1 MEQTFLFGKHSMKS
15 AYEVVV
21 VGAGPAGCSAAIHL
35 KKLGIDVLLVDK
47 SFFPRDKVCGDGI
60 PLKCFPLL
68 EELGIKQQVL
78 MDRGYPIRQLNI
90 HTPTGETI
98 SYGNLDDDIS
108 PKSMCMARREF
119 DFVLLSQ
126 AKKFLSQVELGME
139 VIRIDKVSENG
150 HALLLRERETGHQYE
165 ILTRM
170 IIGAD
175 GTHSIVSRQK
185 NMVRP
190 IGSDQFI
197 GLRVYCDNDYF
208 EHKTHI
214 IYDKL
219 ILPGYVWLFP
229 ISENRANIGMVIS
242 KANKRRTGQNM
253 VSIFKDIVT
262 SHSVFKG
269 LAKKEEIFSNIN
281 IKVFPLN
288 LGSAKG
294 PRVKDG
300 VILIGDAAAFINP
313 LTGGGIFNAMLSG
326 KHAALVSAHCLGKND
341 VSENALKIYERW
353 WGKTLSPSFFYSSL
367 MKSCLK
373 NEKTASW
380 WLRSCAKNRV
390 NANIFLSVYGNPLPR
405 FGPLNPLFLFK
416 VLTAK

>member
-1 MEQTFLFGKHSMKS
+1 MKS
-15 AYEVVV
+15 SYEAVV

-35 KKLGIDVLLVDK
+35 KKLGIDVLLLDK
-47 SFFPRDKVCGDGI
+47 SFFPREKICGDGI

-68 EELGIKQQVL
+68 EELGIKRQVL
-78 MDRGYPIRQLNI
+78 LDRGYPIRQLNI
-90 HTPTGETI
+90 HAPTGETI
-98 SYGNLDDDIS
+98 SYGNPDDDLS
-108 PKSMCMARREF
+108 PKSVCLARREF

-126 AKKFLSQVELGME
+126 AKKFLSQVKLGME

-197 GLRVYCDNDYF
+197 GLRIYCDNDYF
-208 EHKTHI
+208 EPKTHI

-229 ISENRANIGMVIS
+229 ISETRANIGMVIS
-242 KANKRRTGQNM
+242 KDNKWRTGQNM
-253 VSIFKDIVT
+253 VNIFKDIMT
-262 SHSVFKG
+262 RHPVFNRLSKQ
-269 LAKKEEIFSNIN
+269 EEIFSK
-281 IKVFPLN
+281 IKGFPLN

-294 PRVKDG
+294 SRVKDG
-300 VILIGDAAAFINP
+300 VILVGDAAAFINP

-341 VSENALKIYERW
+341 VSEKALKIYDKW
-353 WGKTLSPSFFYSSL
+353 WGKTLSPSFYYSSL
-367 MKSCLK
+367 MKKFLES
-373 NEKTASW
+373 EKHANW
-380 WLRSCAKNRV
+380 WFSKCNQHRIF
-390 NANIFLSVYGNPLPR
+390 ANFLISIYGNPVPR
-405 FGPLNPLFLFK
+405 LFFLNPLYWLK
-416 VLTAK
+416 VVVMR